1 MGKIEARLVGLFKT
15 MPILRS
21 RDLEQSGIKRIE
33 ISRYV
38 AAGELRRLRRGLY
51 CLPDYR
57 QNEHGDLAI
66 VGKQIPEAMICLLSA
81 LRYHELT
88 TQAPSEIWIAIA
100 RKARAPSLDK
110 LNLRVMR
117 FGQAALRHGVELKS
131 IEGVPVRITT
141 VEKTIA
147 DCFKYRSKVG
157 LDVALEAL
165 KDATRQ
171 KRISLNELWACA
183 KIDRVT
189 NVMHP
194 YLEALV

>member
-1 MGKIEARLVGLFKT
+1 MEKKEARLVRLFEKT
-15 MPILRS
+15 PLLRS
-21 RDLEQSGIKRIE
+21 IDLEKSGIKRIE

-38 AAGELRRLRRGLY
+38 TAGELRRLRRGLY

-66 VGKQIPEAMICLLSA
+66 VGKQVPEAVICLLSA
-81 LRYHELT
+81 LRFHELT
-88 TQAPSEIWIAIA
+88 TQAPAEIWIAID
-100 RKARAPSLDK
+100 RKARAPSL
-110 LNLRVMR
+110 NVPSLRVLR
-117 FGQAALRHGVELKS
+117 FGQAALSHGVELKS
-131 IEGVPVRITT
+131 IEGVPVRITS

-165 KDATRQ
+165 KDATRR
-171 KRISLNELWACA
+171 KLISQNELWSCA

-189 NVMHP
+189 NVMRP

>member
-1 MGKIEARLVGLFKT
+1 MGKIEARLVRLFEKT
-15 MPILRS
+15 PLLRS
-21 RDLEQSGIKRIE
+21 IDLERSGIKRVE

-66 VGKQIPEAMICLLSA
+66 VGKQMPEAVICLLSA
-81 LRYHELT
+81 LRFHELT
-88 TQAPSEIWIAIA
+88 TQAPAEIWIAID
-100 RKARAPSLDK
+100 RKARAPSLTVPS
-110 LNLRVMR
+110 LRVLR
-117 FGQAALRHGVELKS
+117 FGQVALRHGVELKL
-131 IEGVPVRITT
+131 IEGVPVRITS

-165 KDATRQ
+165 KDAMRR
-171 KRISLNELWACA
+171 KLISQNELWSCA

-189 NVMHP
+189 NVMRP

>member
-1 MGKIEARLVGLFKT
+1 MEKKEARLVRLFEKT
-15 MPILRS
+15 PLLRS
-21 RDLEQSGIKRIE
+21 IDLEKSGIKRIE

-38 AAGELRRLRRGLY
+38 TAGELRRLRRGLY

-66 VGKQIPEAMICLLSA
+66 VGKQVPEAVICLLSA
-81 LRYHELT
+81 LRFHELT
-88 TQAPSEIWIAIA
+88 TQAPAEIWIAID
-100 RKARAPSLDK
+100 RKARAPSL
-110 LNLRVMR
+110 NVPSLRVLR
-117 FGQAALRHGVELKS
+117 FGQAALSHGVELRS
-131 IEGVPVRITT
+131 IEGVPVRITS
-141 VEKTIA
+141 VEKTIT

-165 KDATRQ
+165 KDATRR
-171 KRISLNELWACA
+171 KLISQNELWSCA

-189 NVMHP
+189 NVMRP

>member
-1 MGKIEARLVGLFKT
+1 MGKIEARLVGLFEKT
-15 MPILRS
+15 PLLRS
-21 RDLEQSGIKRIE
+21 IDLEQSGIKRIE

-38 AAGELRRLRRGLY
+38 AAGQLRRLRRGLY

-66 VGKQIPEAMICLLSA
+66 IGKQMPEAVICLLSA
-81 LRYHELT
+81 LRYYELT
-88 TQAPSEIWIAIA
+88 TQAPADIWIAID
-100 RKARAPSLDK
+100 RKARVPSLEK
-110 LNLRVMR
+110 LNLRVVR
-117 FGQAALRHGVELKS
+117 FGQAALQHGVDLKL
-131 IEGVPVRITT
+131 IEGVPVHITS

-171 KRISLNELWACA
+171 KRISQNELWACA

-189 NVMHP
+189 NVMRP
-194 YLEALV
+194 YLEAIV

>member
-1 MGKIEARLVGLFKT
+1 MGKIEARLVQLFEKT
-15 MPILRS
+15 PLLRS
-21 RDLEQSGIKRIE
+21 IDLEQSGIKRIE

-51 CLPDYR
+51 CLPNYR

-66 VGKQIPEAMICLLSA
+66 VGKQIPEAVICLLSA

-88 TQAPSEIWIAIA
+88 TQAPVEIWIAID
-100 RKARAPSLDK
+100 RKARAPSLK
-110 LNLRVMR
+110 VLSLRVVR
-117 FGQAALRHGVELKS
+117 FGQASLRHGVELKS
-131 IEGVPVRITT
+131 IEGVPVRITS

-165 KDATRQ
+165 KDATRR
-171 KRISLNELWACA
+171 KLISQNELWSCA

-189 NVMHP
+189 NVMRP

>member
-1 MGKIEARLVGLFKT
+1 MEKKEARLVRLFEKT
-15 MPILRS
+15 PLLRS
-21 RDLEQSGIKRIE
+21 IDLEKSGIKRIE

-38 AAGELRRLRRGLY
+38 TAGELRRLRRGLY

-66 VGKQIPEAMICLLSA
+66 VGKQVPEAVICLLSA
-81 LRYHELT
+81 LRFHELT
-88 TQAPSEIWIAIA
+88 TQAPAEIWIAID
-100 RKARAPSLDK
+100 RKARAPSL
-110 LNLRVMR
+110 NVPSLRVLR
-117 FGQAALRHGVELKS
+117 FGQAALSHGVELRS
-131 IEGVPVRITT
+131 IEGVPVRITS

-157 LDVALEAL
+157 IDVALEAL
-165 KDATRQ
+165 KDATRR
-171 KRISLNELWACA
+171 KLISQNELWSCA

-189 NVMHP
+189 NVMRP

>member
-117 FGQAALRHGVELKS
+117 FGQAALRHGVELKIGRAS
-131 IEGVPVRITT
+131 CRE
-141 VEKTIA
+141 
-147 DCFKYRSKVG
+147 
-157 LDVALEAL
+157 
-165 KDATRQ
+165 
-171 KRISLNELWACA
+171 
-183 KIDRVT
+183 RV
-189 NVMHP
+189 
-194 YLEALV
+194 

>member
-1 MGKIEARLVGLFKT
+1 MEKKEARLVRLFEKT
-15 MPILRS
+15 PLLRS
-21 RDLEQSGIKRIE
+21 IDLEKSGIKRIE

-66 VGKQIPEAMICLLSA
+66 VGKQVPEAVICLLSA
-81 LRYHELT
+81 LRFHELT
-88 TQAPSEIWIAIA
+88 TQAPAEIWIAID
-100 RKARAPSLDK
+100 RKARAPSL
-110 LNLRVMR
+110 NVPSLRVLR
-117 FGQAALRHGVELKS
+117 FGQAALSHGVELKS
-131 IEGVPVRITT
+131 IEGMPVRITS

-165 KDATRQ
+165 KDATRR
-171 KRISLNELWACA
+171 KLISQNELWSCA

-189 NVMHP
+189 NVMRP